1 MQRTDDRDVS
11 AFDGAGKPYKGLSFR
26 GVLTVMVVSVV
37 IIAAL
42 WLAMI
47 RLMNENP
54 GAIPNPPAEMRQEQ
68 NQN

>member
-1 MQRTDDRDVS
+1 MG
-11 AFDGAGKPYKGLSFR
+11 AFDGAGKPYKGSSFR
-26 GVLTVMVVSVV
+26 GVLTVLVVSVV

-47 RLMNENP
+47 RLMNEHP
-54 GAIPNPPAEMRQEQ
+54 GVQQDSPAVTQQEQ

>member
-1 MQRTDDRDVS
+1 MS
-11 AFDGAGKPYKGLSFR
+11 AFDGAGKPYKGLSLR

-37 IIAAL
+37 IIAGL

-47 RLMNENP
+47 RLMNEHP
-54 GAIPNPPAEMRQEQ
+54 GALQNPPAMTQQQEP